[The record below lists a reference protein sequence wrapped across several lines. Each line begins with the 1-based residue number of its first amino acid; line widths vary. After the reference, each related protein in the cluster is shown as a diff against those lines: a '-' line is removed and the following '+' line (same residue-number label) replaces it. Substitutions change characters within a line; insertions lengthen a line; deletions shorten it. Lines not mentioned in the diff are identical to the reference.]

1 MTTEQE
7 LSAQRILSW
16 LEEHPDF
23 FSKHPELLEN
33 LQIPQSSEGVTSL
46 MAFQNKRLIEQ
57 NRKLDRQLK
66 NLSGIAGQNEK
77 LMRRLHHL
85 TLTLANTA
93 ELSAFIDQL
102 KQSLLDDFQ
111 ADAIQLLLHQPL
123 KGISDPSAIVPL
135 SEDRPPWLEQILT
148 EQTPFCG
155 RLTQQKRMQLLGDQA
170 DSLVSVALVP
180 LGKLGLLLIGAKS
193 PDRFHPDMGTL
204 FLDLLGETVRLRLEV
219 LSQPQPSRRSA

>member
-23 FSKHPELLEN
+23 FSQHPELLEN

-66 NLSGIAGQNEK
+66 NLSGIAGQNER

-85 TLTLANTA
+85 TLTLANTVD
-93 ELSAFIDQL
+93 LSAFIDQL
-102 KQSLLDDFQ
+102 KQSMQDDFQ

-123 KGISDPSAIVPL
+123 KGIGDSSAIVPL

-180 LGKLGLLLIGAKS
+180 LGELGLLLIGAES